1 MACTISDKYGYRTAN
16 GTVTGVASHIVLAV
30 PDRSTYIFDV
40 GGTWTPNT
48 TLNPNINGSLAL
60 RRGQTVTTDSAGDW
74 SITLPYPA
82 ETEPATPDPKWSLLF
97 SDGSVLT
104 GVVPAVAGPVDVHT
118 LVATYGWTWDASIYV
133 APVAGGVLAE
143 GIATFSGAGAT
154 VSVLFAT
161 PFANNAYRITLGSS
175 TDASTAEPM
184 LVSYA
189 NKTTTGFDLVAKEA
203 TYVGTV
209 DWSARL

>member
-1 MACTISDKYGYRTAN
+1 MACTISDKYGYRTAS

-48 TLNPNINGSLAL
+48 ALNPDINGSLAL

-104 GVVPAVAGPVDVHT
+104 GVVPAVAGPVDIHT

-133 APVAGGVLAE
+133 APVTGGVLAE
-143 GIATFSGAGAT
+143 GIATFSGASST

-161 PFANNAYRITLGSS
+161 AFATNAYRITLGSS
-175 TDASTAEPM
+175 IDTNTSEPM
-184 LVSYA
+184 LVSYT
-189 NKTTTGFDLVAKEA
+189 NKTTTGFDLVAKDP
-203 TYVGTV
+203 TYVGTC

>member
-104 GVVPAVAGPVDVHT
+104 GVVPAVANPVDIHT

-133 APVAGGVLAE
+133 APVTGGVLAE
-143 GIATFSGAGAT
+143 GIATFSGAGFT
-154 VSVLFAT
+154 VSVMFAT
-161 PFANNAYRITLGSS
+161 PFATNAYRITLGSS

-184 LVSYA
+184 LVSYT
-189 NKTTTGFDLVAKEA
+189 NKTTTGFDLVAKDP
-203 TYVGTV
+203 TYVGTC